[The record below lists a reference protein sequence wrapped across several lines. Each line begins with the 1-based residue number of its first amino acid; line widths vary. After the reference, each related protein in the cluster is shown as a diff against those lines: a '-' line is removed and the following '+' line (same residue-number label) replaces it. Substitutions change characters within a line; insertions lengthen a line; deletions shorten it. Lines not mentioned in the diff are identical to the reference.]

1 MAFKKKTVY
10 TILGTVLI
18 VLFFVYLF
26 LLRAPGTNPT
36 TSAFVIEEDQNL
48 GTISSNLYEQGYIRS
63 PFLFR
68 AVVSF
73 LGYDKHIQLGGYT
86 FPASASLSTIIRK
99 MVYEKPDKPLVS
111 VTIPEGSTTYEIAT
125 LIQKQIPLFSKDIFG
140 EEVTNN
146 NADGKLFPSTYFF
159 LPSTTEARAVTLL
172 TETFEKKYS
181 EAFVDEVI
189 PSELSTQEEVIILA
203 SILEGEAKT
212 KEDMQIVA
220 GILLKRLAIGMAL
233 QVDVAQET
241 YQRRGLPYEPINNPG
256 LTALDAVFTHVAT
269 PYLYYIT
276 GDDGMM
282 YYAKTFEEHKRN
294 IAKYL
299 R

>member
-1 MAFKKKTVY
+1 MLFKKKILYIVATTIVVILVVVY
-10 TILGTVLI
+10 R
-18 VLFFVYLF
+18 F
-26 LLRAPGTNPT
+26 LLQAPSREPPT
-36 TSAFVIEEDQNL
+36 SGFVVGEDQNL
-48 GTISSNLYEQGYIRS
+48 GTISKNLEEEGYIRS
-63 PFLFR
+63 SLLFR
-68 AVVSF
+68 AIVSF
-73 LGYDKHIQLGGYT
+73 IGYDKHIQLGEYT
-86 FPASASLSTIIRK
+86 FPPSASLLTIIK
-99 MVYEKPDKPLVS
+99 KIVYEKPDKPLVR

-140 EEVTNN
+140 EKVTNN

-172 TETFEKKYS
+172 TETFEKKYR
-181 EAFVDEVI
+181 EAFGNKVI
-189 PSELSTQEEVIILA
+189 PSELSTLEGVIILA

-233 QVDVAQET
+233 QVDVAPET
-241 YQRRGLPYEPINNPG
+241 YIRRGLPDKPINNPG
-256 LTALDAVFTHVAT
+256 LTALDAVFTHTTT

-282 YYAKTFEEHKRN
+282 YYAKTFEEHKKN